1 MAVKDQLYLLRPG
14 FMNAGVGP
22 LYCSDSAPVEG
33 VLSFFPNLR
42 KSIDVHYIE
51 FPRPRAV
58 LVEALGEEHQSV
70 PVLILAPG
78 RPLRKDVPEP
88 KTARGRSFYNDEK
101 SIRQYLSLQYGLPT
115 PG

>member
-14 FMNAGVGP
+14 FMNAGIGP

-33 VLSFFPNLR
+33 VLSFFPDLR

-51 FPRPRAV
+51 FPRPRSV
-58 LVEALGEEHQSV
+58 LVEALGEERQSV

-78 RPLRKDVPEP
+78 RALRKDMPEA
-88 KTARGRSFYNDEK
+88 KTARGRSFFNDER

>member
-14 FMNAGVGP
+14 FMNAGLGP

-42 KSIDVHYIE
+42 KMVDVHYIE
-51 FPRPRAV
+51 FQRPRAA
-58 LVEALGEEHQSV
+58 LVEALGDEYQSV
-70 PVLILAPG
+70 PVLIVAPG
-78 RPLRKDVPEP
+78 SKLRKDMPEA
-88 KTARGRSFYNDEK
+88 KSARGRFFFNDEK
-101 SIRQYLSLQYGLPT
+101 SIRQYLSLEYGLPM

>member
-22 LYCSDSAPVEG
+22 LYCSDSVPVEG

-42 KSIDVHYIE
+42 KLIDVHYIE
-51 FPRPRAV
+51 APRPRAV
-58 LVEALGEEHQSV
+58 LVEALGDENQSV
-70 PVLILAPG
+70 PVLIVASG
-78 RPLRKDVPEP
+78 RILGAQIPEA
-88 KTARGRSFYNDEK
+88 KSARGRSFFNDEK
-101 SIRQYLSLQYGLPT
+101 SIRQYLSLQYGLPA